1 MVSQVC
7 EILRQAQDGLRGT
20 QLLIPESLTS
30 EPFYNRP
37 MPLEGDSRRR
47 SVILMGAGALL
58 VFALLGGLQAFNF
71 SNIRFL
77 NPETSGETLA
87 FTGVTVVVFLLL
99 LMLLLLL
106 LRNILKLYA
115 DQSSSALG
123 ARLRTRMVLGAVLI
137 AFAPAVFMFLF
148 SFQLMN
154 RSIDRWFSPNTSE
167 LREDSIRVVL
177 ELAQYVT
184 SNARGEAESIAAT
197 GAPDG
202 DPTTLQNVLS
212 SHRMT
217 LDGGFAIVY
226 TKDRNV
232 LASSQAPPENSAASL
247 MPWLAETS
255 NDSTPVTSI
264 ALKGP
269 FSASILTAMQSDNE
283 PIIRAAGQDYALG
296 KSATASGRLV
306 ITGLPMPKGLSQTI
320 ARIRQGAA
328 AYWELSRSRK
338 QIRATFFLMLL
349 LITVLVFFSS
359 VWLALFLS
367 KQITRPVEA
376 LGEAMNEIAAG
387 KYEHRV
393 ALVTTGEMAELV
405 RSFNHMAADLDA
417 SRKLAESS
425 SAQLTAANQA
435 IEERRRELETIVET
449 IPSGV
454 VTLDAARAV
463 LQANRAF
470 AELMGVDENAAL
482 RGRKL
487 ESLLPPE
494 YADDLAA
501 VIRRGQRMGSASTE
515 LEFHS
520 QGRIMHLA
528 VTSARLELGNADSGT
543 VLVIEDT
550 SELLR
555 AQRQLAWKEV
565 AQRVAHEIKNP
576 LTPIALSAERIG
588 KHLDRAQADS
598 PSVIRKCAEVIL
610 GCVGTLRT
618 LVDQFSALAQFPAP
632 QPRACD
638 MNTVV
643 EEALSLFAGR
653 LDGITIKR
661 NLEAGLPL
669 VLADHESIRRALAN
683 LIDNAAEAMQG
694 SLLRVLTIRSSLIE
708 DETAVEIEV
717 SDTGHG
723 LTDEIR
729 ERLFLPFYSTKQRGT
744 GLGLSIAAKIVQELG
759 GSIRAESNTPKG
771 ARFVLRL
778 PLLEQEQHATDNDTG
793 APLTEAHQ

>member
-1 MVSQVC
+1 M
-7 EILRQAQDGLRGT
+7 L
-20 QLLIPESLTS
+20 
-30 EPFYNRP
+30 F
-37 MPLEGDSRRR
+37 EGDSRRR
-47 SVILMGAGALL
+47 SVVFLGAGVLL
-58 VFALLGGLQAFNF
+58 FFALLGGLQAFNT

-77 NPETSGETLA
+77 NPETSAETLA
-87 FTGVTVVVFLLL
+87 FTGLTVVVFLLL
-99 LMLLLLL
+99 MVLLLLL

-123 ARLRTRMVLGAVLI
+123 ARLRTRMVLGAALI
-137 AFAPAVFMFLF
+137 ALTPAVFMFLF

-167 LREDSIRVVL
+167 LREDSTRVVA

-184 SNARGEAESIAAT
+184 SNARVEAESIASS
-197 GAPDG
+197 GAPDFESQQLE
-202 DPTTLQNVLS
+202 DVLV
-212 SHRMT
+212 SHRIT
-217 LDGGFAIVY
+217 LTSGFAFVY
-226 TKDRNV
+226 GKDLRMI
-232 LASSQAPPENSAASL
+232 ASFQTPPESSTASL
-247 MPWLAETS
+247 VPWLSEDVQERAV
-255 NDSTPVTSI
+255 P
-264 ALKGP
+264 LKGP
-269 FSASILTAMQSDNE
+269 LSASILATAQRGGE
-283 PIIRAAGQDYALG
+283 PVLLVAGQEYALG
-296 KSATASGRLV
+296 MSATASGKV
-306 ITGLPMPKGLSQTI
+306 VVVGLPMPQGLSQT
-320 ARIRQGAA
+320 ARRIRSGAA
-328 AYWELSRSRK
+328 AYWNLFRSRNS
-338 QIRATFFLMLL
+338 IRATFFLMLL
-349 LITVLVFFSS
+349 LITVVVFFSS

-376 LGEAMNEIAAG
+376 LADAMDEIAAG

-417 SRKLAESS
+417 SRQLAESS

-454 VTLDAARAV
+454 VTLDGSGTV

-470 AELMGVDENAAL
+470 AMLIGQSDNTGL
-482 RGRKL
+482 RGQKFDA
-487 ESLLPPE
+487 LLPAE
-494 YADDLAA
+494 WMDDLAG
-501 VIRRGQRMGSASTE
+501 VIRRGQRMGAASTE

-520 QGRIMHLA
+520 RGRNLHLA
-528 VTSARLELGNADSGT
+528 VTSARLELARGTPGT
-543 VLVIEDT
+543 VLVLEDT

-588 KHLDRAQADS
+588 KHLDRGQPDS
-598 PSVIRKCAEVIL
+598 PAVIRKCSEVIL
-610 GCVGTLRT
+610 GCVATLRT

-632 QPRACD
+632 QPRACN
-638 MNTVV
+638 MNEVAD
-643 EEALSLFAGR
+643 EALALFAGR
-653 LDGITIKR
+653 LDGITVQR
-661 NLEAGLPL
+661 DLEPGLPV
-669 VLADHESIRRALAN
+669 VLADPEAIRRALAN

-694 SLLRVLTIRSSLIE
+694 SLLRVLRVCSCLSE
-708 DETAVEIEV
+708 DGSAVEVEV

-729 ERLFLPFYSTKQRGT
+729 ERLFLPFYSTKHRGT

-759 GSIRAESNTPKG
+759 GSIRAESNSPKG

-778 PLLEQEQHATDNDTG
+778 PLMAHAEQTTQDAGTAAPMTG
-793 APLTEAHQ
+793 AR